1 MAKAKNPPQN
11 AVGTTNGVLKNQLG
25 TLKGQFGTLGGA
37 PSKTPKNA
45 KKWRFHRTDL
55 VLPPFKKTIYGLSR
69 DFAKS
74 FAIGKVAPSRDKSIF
89 CPSAVA
95 AFCRMKRT

>member
-1 MAKAKNPPQN
+1 VNSTLSPNADEEGLLSCIFATTGVGKLVMSKPKNPPQN

-45 KKWRFHRTDL
+45 KK
-55 VLPPFKKTIYGLSR
+55 
-69 DFAKS
+69 
-74 FAIGKVAPSRDKSIF
+74 
-89 CPSAVA
+89 
-95 AFCRMKRT
+95 

>member
-1 MAKAKNPPQN
+1 MNAKASCIFASECVRKLVMAKPKNPPQN

-45 KKWRFHRTDL
+45 KK
-55 VLPPFKKTIYGLSR
+55 
-69 DFAKS
+69 
-74 FAIGKVAPSRDKSIF
+74 
-89 CPSAVA
+89 
-95 AFCRMKRT
+95 

>member
-1 MAKAKNPPQN
+1 MAKPKNPPQN

-45 KKWRFHRTDL
+45 KK
-55 VLPPFKKTIYGLSR
+55 
-69 DFAKS
+69 
-74 FAIGKVAPSRDKSIF
+74 
-89 CPSAVA
+89 
-95 AFCRMKRT
+95 